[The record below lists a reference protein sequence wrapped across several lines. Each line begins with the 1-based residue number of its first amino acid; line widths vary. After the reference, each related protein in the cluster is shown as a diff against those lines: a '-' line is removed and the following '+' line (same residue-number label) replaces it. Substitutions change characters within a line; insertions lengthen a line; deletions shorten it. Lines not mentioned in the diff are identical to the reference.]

1 MKNINVNIS
10 DKSRHY
16 EILID
21 KGFIG
26 EHIKK
31 YVSEGAYFIIDEK
44 VSRLYKDIIPQD
56 RVYLFKA
63 SEKNK
68 SLKYAEQMLSFLVGN
83 GCLRD
88 STLVSIGGGI
98 TGDIAAFTASLY
110 MRGIKLVQVPTTLLS
125 MLDSS
130 VGGKTAVNFKGI
142 KNNVGTFYQ
151 PSKVLID
158 IDFLNSLTKKEY
170 LNGFAEAIK
179 IACISSPEFFSFL
192 SENRKKILL
201 RDAETLKSLIYHSC
215 SLKVKIVEEDEKE
228 SGVRKL
234 LNFGHT
240 IGHGIESDS
249 HHKISH
255 GYAVI
260 LGIVYE
266 MDYALKNK
274 HTDIQTYEK
283 IISLL
288 KSYGYPVKYEVKD
301 ISVLESALGKDKKAG
316 KSGISL
322 AVSGFNMSGTLINNV
337 QVKELIDLFL

>member
-1 MKNINVNIS
+1 MKNINVNING
-10 DKSRHY
+10 KSSQY

-21 KGFIG
+21 SGFIA
-26 EHIKK
+26 EHIRK
-31 YVSEGAYFIIDEK
+31 YISEGAYFIIDEK
-44 VSRLYKDIIPQD
+44 VGKLYKDIIPQE
-56 RVYLFKA
+56 RVYFYKA

-68 SLKYAEQMLSFLVGN
+68 SLKYAEQMLSFLVSN

-88 STLVSIGGGI
+88 SVLVSIGGGI

-110 MRGIKLVQVPTTLLS
+110 MRGIKLIQVPTTFLS

-158 IDFLNSLTKKEY
+158 IDFLKTLTKKEY

-179 IACISSPEFFSFL
+179 IACISSPELFSFL
-192 SENRKKILL
+192 SLNRDKILL
-201 RDAETLKSLIYHSC
+201 RDVEVLKDLIHQSC

-228 SGVRKL
+228 SGIRKL

-255 GYAVI
+255 GYAVV

-266 MDYALKNK
+266 MEYALRNNK
-274 HTDIQTYEK
+274 TDRETYNR

-288 KSYGYPVKYEVKD
+288 KSYGYPVEYKVKD
-301 ISVLESALGKDKKAG
+301 ISVFETALGKDKKAG
-316 KSGISL
+316 KNGISL
-322 AVSGFNMSGTLINNV
+322 AVSGFNMMGTLINNV